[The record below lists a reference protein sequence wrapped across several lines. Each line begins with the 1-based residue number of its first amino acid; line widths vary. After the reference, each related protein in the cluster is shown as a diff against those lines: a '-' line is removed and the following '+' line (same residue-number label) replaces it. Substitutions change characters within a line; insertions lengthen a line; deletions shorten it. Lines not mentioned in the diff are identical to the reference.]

1 MREFVARGEVPRC
14 EAKRVVAQA
23 AGEGEEGE
31 EKWCG
36 GLVKPD
42 IVFFGEALPRAFF
55 ELTDKAKE
63 ADLILVMGTSL
74 QVHPFASLPNM
85 ADEEIPRVLF
95 NLERVGSFGTQADDV
110 MVLGDC
116 DAGIRTLADELGWR
130 EELEE
135 AWRELVGDDEVERQM
150 QGAKKRVAALHDEVT
165 KLAEEVEEILH
176 IDDKGGAKDAESK
189 DAQEGQETPEAVPA
203 RDSAGTGEAVAKLP
217 VDSLPKDKP
226 GPSTE
231 DNQGREP
238 GVEVGG
244 ADDVEK
250 TTGL

>member
-14 EAKRVVAQA
+14 EAKKVVEGG
-23 AGEGEEGE
+23 GEGEET
-31 EKWCG
+31 CG

-55 ELTDKAKE
+55 ELSDKAKE

-116 DAGIRTLADELGWR
+116 DTGIRKLADELGWR

-135 AWRELVGDDEVERQM
+135 AWRELVGDEEAERQM
-150 QGAKKRVAALHDEVT
+150 QGATKRVAALHDEVN

-189 DAQEGQETPEAVPA
+189 ETQKGQETPEAIVAQPA
-203 RDSAGTGEAVAKLP
+203 TGEAEAKLP
-217 VDSLPKDKP
+217 ADSLPEDKP
-226 GPSTE
+226 GPSA
-231 DNQGREP
+231 DDSQRGEP
-238 GVEVGG
+238 GVKVDGVDDSVGKT
-244 ADDVEK
+244 AD
-250 TTGL
+250 L

>member
-1 MREFVARGEVPRC
+1 MKEFVARGEVPRC
-14 EAKRVVAQA
+14 EAKRVVE
-23 AGEGEEGE
+23 GGEEE
-31 EKWCG
+31 EACG

-55 ELTDKAKE
+55 ELSDKAKE

-85 ADEEIPRVLF
+85 ADEDIPRVLF

-116 DAGIRTLADELGWR
+116 DTGIRKLADELGWR

-135 AWRELVGDDEVERQM
+135 AWRELVGDEEVERQM
-150 QGAKKRVAALHDEVT
+150 QGAKKRVAALHDEVS
-165 KLAEEVEEILH
+165 KLAEEVDEILH
-176 IDDKGGAKDAESK
+176 IDDNKGGAKDAESK
-189 DAQEGQETPEAVPA
+189 EAQQGQETPEALA
-203 RDSAGTGEAVAKLP
+203 AQDSAGTGEAETKFS
-217 VDSLPKDKP
+217 VDSLLEDKP

-231 DNQGREP
+231 GNQRGEP
-238 GVEVGG
+238 GVKVDGAGDSVG
-244 ADDVEK
+244 K
-250 TTGL
+250 TAGL